1 MTELLTQTT
10 TPKPR
15 SGSPANVPPWQQ
27 ELAERKK
34 RNSLNPRGK
43 PSSCFNLFLKSS

>member
-1 MTELLTQTT
+1 MTEILTQTT
-10 TPKPR
+10 TPQPHATPP
-15 SGSPANVPPWQQ
+15 SVPPWQQ

-43 PSSCFNLFLKSS
+43 